1 MGLNF
6 WLFGLSGLGIVLS
19 IGKIIIFEN
28 SKHTIAEIIFVISY
42 LTFLITFCIG
52 VFSIFY

>member
-6 WLFGLSGLGIVLS
+6 WLFILSGLGIVLS

-42 LTFLITFCIG
+42 LTFLITFGIG
-52 VFSIFY
+52 IFNVFY

>member
-1 MGLNF
+1 MSLNF
-6 WLFGLSGLGIVLS
+6 WLFILSDMGIVLS

-52 VFSIFY
+52 VFNIFY